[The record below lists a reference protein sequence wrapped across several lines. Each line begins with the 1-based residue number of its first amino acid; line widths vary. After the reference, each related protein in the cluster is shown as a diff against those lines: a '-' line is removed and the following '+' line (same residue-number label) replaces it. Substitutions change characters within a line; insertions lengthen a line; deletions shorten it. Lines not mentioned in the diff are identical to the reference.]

1 MRRSDARGGFYR
13 GEPQNFFKTYPGLPL
28 RYRDLENAHTG
39 FALLPY
45 KLPRPP
51 HKPYLYA

>member
-1 MRRSDARGGFYR
+1 VPGTRYLIWIDAEVRTPST
-13 GEPQNFFKTYPGLPL
+13 EDQAQL
-28 RYRDLENAHTG
+28 LENAHTG